1 MVSSSVKVC
10 LAVLV
15 LGAVFWLFFVASVP
29 TPPKVEKII
38 LLGDSIFKGWPVQ
51 RVGGA
56 VIDNMGV
63 SGQVTGEI
71 LDRLEQ
77 KKTLGADTL
86 VVIMGGTNDIA
97 GNRGPYRK
105 EQTVRNIEKM
115 VRFAQERGARVCLCT
130 VLPVKR
136 YPWSPKVKA
145 MEQIEALNA
154 EIRHVPADLVLD
166 WFPAFQE
173 REEELYYD
181 GVHPND
187 AGYKVMLSE
196 LSRKLPKIKS

>member
-10 LAVLV
+10 LALAGV
-15 LGAVFWLFFVASVP
+15 GAVFWLFFVVSVP
-29 TPPKVEKII
+29 APPKVEKII
-38 LLGDSIFKGWPVQ
+38 LLGDSIFEGWQVQ
-51 RVGGA
+51 RVDGVA
-56 VIDNMGV
+56 IDNMGV

-77 KKTLGADTL
+77 KKGLGADTL

-97 GNRGPYRK
+97 GNRGTYRK
-105 EQTVRNIEKM
+105 EQTVRNLEKM
-115 VRFAQERGARVCLCT
+115 VRFAQEKGAKVCLCT

-136 YPWSPKVKA
+136 YAWSPKVKA
-145 MEQIEALNA
+145 MEQIEKLNA
-154 EIRHVPADLVLD
+154 EIRQIPADVVLD

-196 LSRKLPKIKS
+196 LRNCKK